1 MYNNFKFSGDFMSI
15 IVINPPNKPFT
26 NSSILAEPLDVLQ
39 VATII
44 KGKFNNVK
52 VIDMDASRME
62 NNIDNYLEDRNIVVF
77 CL

>member
-1 MYNNFKFSGDFMSI
+1 MSI